1 MIRRR
6 ALLAAPALI
15 PALSPFGAAAQTAP
29 AVAQDDTVGAGLR
42 RGVLIRWG
50 DRVTFDAPPFEPN
63 HVDAEGAAAQFG
75 WDARIAAL
83 IVPPMAADG
92 VTRAVL
98 AVAHPTVEAA
108 MAFPGGLDRPDVAMK
123 MQGASLLNLE
133 LQGGRWIV
141 VDGGFQ
147 SRRLTGNT
155 LCRLSGPLAE
165 RVGSS
170 IQGVLGIRG
179 GAATPWASLLL
190 AEGDPADWSNRL
202 SGVDRRFQRG
212 EGFGWLVEL
221 DPLDPQSIPV
231 KRTALGRFGKADAAA
246 AQARGG
252 QAVVYVAER
261 GAGGYLFRFVSAG
274 PARDAD
280 ALDRGTL
287 SVAQWQATRL
297 TWLPLPEGA
306 ASNPVEAARAANG
319 TAFDA
324 PSSLYWDPR
333 GNRLLFTGGFGLLS
347 FSPDGGDPASPGMA
361 GSMINTQRLGAVQ
374 TATSDS
380 RGRLLIGTD
389 TGGVVG
395 PRAQTLWALEGSS
408 ATPLYGA
415 ARAAGIGNAVASPD
429 GGTIFTVA
437 RRPGAEPGATFN
449 RPATRWP
456 EFEPGMP
463 PRSAL
468 LSLAR

>member
-15 PALSPFGAAAQTAP
+15 PAVAAAQTAAP
-29 AVAQDDTVGAGLR
+29 VAQDDTVGAGLR

-63 HVDAEGAAAQFG
+63 TVDAEGASAQFG
-75 WDARIAAL
+75 WDARIAAQ

-108 MAFPGGLDRPDVAMK
+108 MAFPNGLDRPDVAAQ
-123 MQGASLLNLE
+123 MQGVSLLNLE

-147 SRRLTGNT
+147 SRRLTAST
-155 LCRLSGPLAE
+155 LCRLSGPLTE
-165 RVGSS
+165 QVGSS
-170 IQGVLGIRG
+170 IQGVLAVNG

-190 AEGDPADWSNRL
+190 TEGDPALWSNRL
-202 SGVDRRFQRG
+202 GGLDRRFVRG

-221 DPLDPQSIPV
+221 DPLDPHAIPV
-231 KRTALGRFGKADAAA
+231 KRTALGRYGKADAAA
-246 AQARGG
+246 TQARGG
-252 QAVVYVAER
+252 QAVAFVAER

-274 PARDAD
+274 AAREAD
-280 ALDRGTL
+280 ALDRGVL
-287 SVAQWQATRL
+287 SVAQLQGGRL
-297 TWLPLPEGA
+297 TWQPLPERA
-306 ASNPVEAARAANG
+306 ATNPVEAARAANAM
-319 TAFDA
+319 AFDA
-324 PSSLYWDPR
+324 PSSLYWDGR
-333 GNRLLFTGGFGLLS
+333 SNRLLFTGGFGLLS
-347 FSPDGGDPASPGMA
+347 LAPDGGDAASPGMA
-361 GSMINTQRLGAVQ
+361 GSVINTQRLGAVQ
-374 TATSDS
+374 TATADA
-380 RGRLLIGTD
+380 RGRLLVGAD
-389 TGGVVG
+389 TGGPVG
-395 PRAQTLWALEGSS
+395 TRAQTLWALEGGN
-408 ATPLYGA
+408 ATALYGA
-415 ARAAGIGNAVASPD
+415 ARAAGIGNAVVSPD

>member
-6 ALLAAPALI
+6 ALLATPALL
-15 PALSPFGAAAQTAP
+15 PAIAAAQIAP
-29 AVAQDDTVGAGLR
+29 SVKQDDTVGSGLR

-50 DRVTFDAPPFEPN
+50 DRVTFDAPPFDPN
-63 HVDAEGAAAQFG
+63 MVDADGAAAQFG

-83 IVPPMAADG
+83 IVPPAAADG

-108 MAFPGGLDRPDVAMK
+108 MAFPNGVDRPDVAAQ

-133 LQGGRWIV
+133 LQAGRWIV

-147 SRRLTGNT
+147 SRRLTAST

-165 RVGSS
+165 TVGSS
-170 IQGVLGIRG
+170 IQGVLGING
-179 GAATPWASLLL
+179 GAATPWGSLLL
-190 AEGDPADWSNRL
+190 AEGDPALWSNRL
-202 SGVDRRFQRG
+202 GSLDRRFARG

-221 DPLDPQSIPV
+221 APLDPQSIPV
-231 KRTALGRFGKADAAA
+231 KRTGLGRYGKADAAA
-246 AQARGG
+246 AQARSG

-274 PARDAD
+274 SAQDAD
-280 ALDRGTL
+280 ALDHGRL
-287 SVAQWQATRL
+287 SVAQMQGARL
-297 TWLPLPEGA
+297 VWAELPEA
-306 ASNPVEAARAANG
+306 AAANPVDAARAVNG
-319 TAFDA
+319 MAFDA
-324 PSSLYWDPR
+324 PSSLYWDAR
-333 GNRLLFTGGFGLLS
+333 GNRLLFSGGFGLMSLA
-347 FSPDGGDPASPGMA
+347 PEGGDPASPGMTR
-361 GSMINTQRLGAVQ
+361 SLVNTQGLGAVQ
-374 TATSDS
+374 TATADA
-380 RGRLLIGTD
+380 RGRLLVGTD
-389 TGGVVG
+389 TGGPVG
-395 PRAQTLWALEGSS
+395 ARAQTLWSIEGGN
-408 ATPLYGA
+408 ATALYGA
-415 ARAAGIGNAVASPD
+415 ARAAGIGNALVSPD

-437 RRPGAEPGATFN
+437 RRPGAEPGASFN

>member
-6 ALLAAPALI
+6 SLLAAPALI
-15 PALSPFGAAAQTAP
+15 PAMAAAQMAAP
-29 AVAQDDTVGAGLR
+29 VAQDDTVGGGLR

-63 HVDAEGAAAQFG
+63 TVDADGAAAQFG

-108 MAFPGGLDRPDVAMK
+108 MAFPGQDRPDVAAQ

-147 SRRLTGNT
+147 SRRLTASS
-155 LCRLSGPLAE
+155 LCRVSGPLAE
-165 RVGSS
+165 QVGTSAL
-170 IQGVLGIRG
+170 GVLGING
-179 GAATPWASLLL
+179 GVATPWASLLL
-190 AEGDPADWSNRL
+190 AEGDPALWSSRL
-202 SGVDRRFQRG
+202 GGLDRRFLRG

-221 DPLDPQSIPV
+221 DPLDPHSIPV

-246 AQARGG
+246 TQARGG

-261 GAGGYLFRFVSAG
+261 GAGGYLFRFVSAAA
-274 PARDAD
+274 AREAD
-280 ALDRGTL
+280 ALDRGAL
-287 SVAQWQATRL
+287 SVAQLQGGRL

-306 ASNPVEAARAANG
+306 ATNPVEAARAANAM
-319 TAFDA
+319 AFDA
-324 PSSLYWDPR
+324 PSSLYWDGR
-333 GNRLLFTGGFGLLS
+333 LGRLLFTGGFGLMSLM
-347 FSPDGGDPASPGMA
+347 PDGGDPAGPGMA

-374 TATSDS
+374 TATTDA
-380 RGRLLIGTD
+380 RGRLLVGTD
-389 TGGVVG
+389 TGGPVG
-395 PRAQTLWALEGSS
+395 TRAQTLWALEGSN
-408 ATPLYGA
+408 ATALYGA
-415 ARAAGIGNAVASPD
+415 ARAAGIGNAMASPD

>member
-6 ALLAAPALI
+6 ALLATPALL
-15 PALSPFGAAAQTAP
+15 PAVAAAQTAP
-29 AVAQDDTVGAGLR
+29 PVKQDDTVGPGLR

-50 DRVTFDAPPFEPN
+50 DRVTFDAPPFDPAT
-63 HVDAEGAAAQFG
+63 VDAEGASAQFG
-75 WDARIAAL
+75 WDARIAAQV
-83 IVPPMAADG
+83 VPPMAADG

-98 AVAHPTVEAA
+98 AIAHPTVEAA
-108 MAFPGGLDRPDVAMK
+108 MAFPGGLDRPAVAAQ

-147 SRRLTGNT
+147 SRRLTAST
-155 LCRLSGPLAE
+155 LCRVSGPLAE
-165 RVGSS
+165 QAGSS
-170 IQGVLGIRG
+170 VQGVLGING

-190 AEGDPADWSNRL
+190 AEGDPALWSNRL
-202 SGVDRRFQRG
+202 GGLDRRFQRG

-252 QAVVYVAER
+252 QAVVFVAER

-287 SVAQWQATRL
+287 SVAQLQNARIAWVA
-297 TWLPLPEGA
+297 LPEGA
-306 ASNPVEAARAANG
+306 AANPVDAARAAG
-319 TAFDA
+319 GMAFDA
-324 PSSLYWDPR
+324 PSSLSWDPR
-333 GNRLLFTGGFGLLS
+333 GNRLLMTGGFGVLG
-347 FSPDGGDPASPGMA
+347 FVPDGGDPASPGMA
-361 GSMINTQRLGAVQ
+361 GTMINTQGLGAVQ
-374 TATSDS
+374 TATADA

-389 TGGVVG
+389 TGGPVG
-395 PRAQTLWALEGSS
+395 ARAQTLWAVEGGSVT
-408 ATPLYGA
+408 ALYGA

-449 RPATRWP
+449 RPSTRWP
-456 EFEPGMP
+456 EFEAGMP

>member
-6 ALLAAPALI
+6 VLLAAPALL
-15 PALSPFGAAAQTAP
+15 PLAAEAQTAP
-29 AVAQDDTVGAGLR
+29 QVMQDDTVGAGLR

-50 DRVTFDAPPFEPN
+50 DRVTFDATPFDPQT
-63 HVDAEGAAAQFG
+63 VDAEAAAAQFG

-83 IVPPMAADG
+83 IAPPAAADG
-92 VTRAVL
+92 GTRAVI

-108 MAFPGGLDRPDVAMK
+108 MAFPGAVDRPEVAAQ

-147 SRRLTGNT
+147 SRRLTASS

-165 RVGSS
+165 QVGTSV
-170 IQGVLGIRG
+170 QGVLAING

-190 AEGDPADWSNRL
+190 AEGDPAPWSARL
-202 SGVDRRFQRG
+202 GSLDRRFLRG

-231 KRTALGRFGKADAAA
+231 KRTALGRYGKADAAA

-274 PARDAD
+274 AARDAD

-287 SVAQWQATRL
+287 SVAQMQGGRTNWAG
-297 TWLPLPEGA
+297 LPDGA
-306 ASNPVEAARAANG
+306 AANPLDAARAAGG

-324 PSSLYWDPR
+324 PSSLVWDAR
-333 GNRLLFTGGFGLLS
+333 ANRLLFCGGFGVMSLA
-347 FSPDGGDPASPGMA
+347 PDGGDPGAAGMA
-361 GSMINTQRLGAVQ
+361 GSMINMRGLGAVQ
-374 TATSDS
+374 TATADA

-389 TGGVVG
+389 PGGPVG
-395 PRAQTLWALEGSS
+395 TRAQTLWALEGGH
-408 ATPLYGA
+408 ATALYGA
-415 ARAAGIGNAVASPD
+415 ARGAGIGGAVVSPD

-437 RRPGAEPGATFN
+437 RRPGAEPGASFN

-456 EFEPGMP
+456 EFEAGMP

-468 LSLAR
+468 LALAR

>member
-6 ALLAAPALI
+6 SLLAAPALL
-15 PALSPFGAAAQTAP
+15 PAVAAAQTAP
-29 AVAQDDTVGAGLR
+29 PVKQDDTVGAGLR

-50 DRVTFDAPPFEPN
+50 DRVTFDAPPFDPAT
-63 HVDAEGAAAQFG
+63 VDAEGAAAQFG
-75 WDARIAAL
+75 WDARIAAQ

-92 VTRAVL
+92 VTRSVL
-98 AVAHPTVEAA
+98 AIAHPTVEAA
-108 MAFPGGLDRPDVAMK
+108 MAFPGGLDRPAVAAQ

-133 LQGGRWIV
+133 MQAGRWIV

-147 SRRLTGNT
+147 SRRLTAST
-155 LCRLSGPLAE
+155 LCRVSGPLAE
-165 RVGSS
+165 QVGSS
-170 IQGVLGIRG
+170 VQGVLGING
-179 GAATPWASLLL
+179 GTATPWASLLL
-190 AEGDPADWSNRL
+190 AEGDPALWSSRL
-202 SGVDRRFQRG
+202 GGLDRRFQRG

-261 GAGGYLFRFVSAG
+261 GSGGYLFRFVSAG

-287 SVAQWQATRL
+287 SVAQLQNARV
-297 TWLPLPEGA
+297 TWVALPEGA
-306 ASNPVEAARAANG
+306 AGNPVDAARAAG
-319 TAFDA
+319 GMAFDA
-324 PSSLYWDPR
+324 PSGLFWDPR
-333 GNRLLFTGGFGLLS
+333 GNRLLFAGGFGVLS
-347 FSPDGGDPASPGMA
+347 FAPDGGDPAAPGMA
-361 GSMINTQRLGAVQ
+361 GNMVNTQGLGAVQ
-374 TATSDS
+374 TATTDA

-389 TGGVVG
+389 TGGPVG
-395 PRAQTLWALEGSS
+395 ARAQTLWAVEGGN
-408 ATPLYGA
+408 ATALYGA

-449 RPATRWP
+449 RPGTRWP
-456 EFEPGMP
+456 EFEAGMP